1 MYNTWQCWN
10 FELGQVIMSDAVSSM
25 CRICTTQRLFAFLQ
39 RYEAMKAAVAAIGSD
54 ELF

>member
-1 MYNTWQCWN
+1 
-10 FELGQVIMSDAVSSM
+10 M
-25 CRICTTQRLFAFLQ
+25 CRICTIQRLFAFLQ